1 MISVQ
6 LMGAVG
12 VSQCRTMN
20 VLIIELHAENQIL
33 DAIAQNKE
41 RVLFIREKFEASK
54 FIIFWMI
61 LQ

>member
-41 RVLFIREKFEASK
+41 GVSFIREKFKASK
-54 FIIFWMI
+54 FIIWMI
-61 LQ
+61 LE